1 MTEEK
6 RFGQMRR
13 EVEQGQGEE
22 SGKASTASRA
32 RNRTVM
38 LTPEMTG
45 QVRALLYKDPD
56 DAGSAPKPSERPT
69 GGFGG
74 RDNTPP
80 ERERVSGTGRI
91 NIDRGNFEGG
101 FGAVEDTQ
109 RKTPSHSAFA
119 LGTGVSSVKAA
130 SVSLRRSSTEISST
144 AIKAAPTSRVVGFM
158 VSFDKNEFG
167 EVFELRVGRWLVS
180 SKMAD
185 QQPCIVIEDESVS
198 PLHAVVRATKD
209 GKIQVLD
216 QLSEYGTGVTSTGET
231 EERDAT
237 GAMVNVQHGDIVR
250 FGERRFLICMIPSG
264 EDVDRRIG
272 KANKE
277 D

>member
-1 MTEEK
+1 
-6 RFGQMRR
+6 
-13 EVEQGQGEE
+13 
-22 SGKASTASRA
+22 
-32 RNRTVM
+32 M

-45 QVRALLYKDPD
+45 QVRALLYKDPEE
-56 DAGSAPKPSERPT
+56 SAPKPTERPT

-74 RDNTPP
+74 RESSIA
-80 ERERVSGTGRI
+80 ERERPAGTGRI
-91 NIDRGNFEGG
+91 NVDRGGFEGG
-101 FGAVEDTQ
+101 FGGQDDTQ

-130 SVSLRRSSTEISST
+130 SVSLRRSSTEIN
-144 AIKAAPTSRVVGFM
+144 AGAARPAAVAPTSRVVGFM

-185 QQPCIVIEDESVS
+185 QQPCIVIDDESVS

-216 QLSEYGTGVTSTGET
+216 QLSEYGTGVISVSET

-237 GAMVNVQHGDIVR
+237 GSMVNIQHGDIVR
-250 FGERRFLICMIPSG
+250 FGERRFLICMIPAG
-264 EDVDRRIG
+264 DDVERRINQ
-272 KANKE
+272 NKKE
-277 D
+277 G